1 VLNGFEVRDL
11 PTGTVYLR
19 LPHYAD
25 PTKDHEWLEE
35 QRRLMADT
43 PDQFKRE
50 ILMDETLVS
59 GQPIYTNYQDDVHC
73 PEKYRLSGIPLVPG
87 AIYYGGWDCGQ
98 TLSPAFVLLQIT
110 PNPFQVH
117 FLQEVVST
125 GGESMEDFA
134 PRVFDALLKRLP
146 GLWDTVTHFGDATVT
161 TRSGSDSKS
170 ARDVARKHGLEIR
183 PVSNVWPPR
192 LAAMQWLFSRW
203 IDTKTP
209 GVLIDAKGCPTFRQ
223 ACQGAYQY
231 RISATGEQEGPGAVI
246 MAPLKNAYSHV
257 AEAAQYPAIKIRNLV
272 EGTGTRKQEAD

>member
-1 VLNGFEVRDL
+1 MLKGFEVRDL

-25 PTKDHEWLEE
+25 PTKGPEWLAE
-35 QRRLMADT
+35 QKRLMADT

-59 GQPIYTNYQDDVHC
+59 GQPIYTNYRDDVHC

-87 AIYYGGWDCGQ
+87 SIYFGGWDCGQ
-98 TLSPAFVLLQIT
+98 TLSPAFLLIQMT

-117 FLQEVVST
+117 FLEEVVST

-134 PRVFDALLKRLP
+134 PRVQEAVMRRIP
-146 GLWDTVTHFGDATVT
+146 GSWDCVTHWADGTVT
-161 TRSGSDSKS
+161 TRSGSDKRS
-170 ARDVARKHGLEIR
+170 ARDVARKHDLNLR
-183 PVSNVWPPR
+183 PVSNVWYPR

-203 IDTKTP
+203 IDERTP

-231 RISATGEQEGPGAVI
+231 KISASGEQEGPGAVI
-246 MAPLKNAYSHV
+246 LAPLKNAYSHV
-257 AEAAQYPAIKIRNLV
+257 AEAAQYPAIKIRAMV
-272 EGTGTRKQEAD
+272 EGTEARLQE